1 MSQSPDLLAGLAA
14 AWATAGMSPPQW
26 RPAQR
31 AGNAAYL
38 RYKKVTSQ
46 R

>member
-1 MSQSPDLLAGLAA
+1 MTIDHDTLRDMFREVLASAVV
-14 AWATAGMSPPQW
+14 WA
-26 RPAQR
+26 
-31 AGNAAYL
+31 AAYL

>member
-1 MSQSPDLLAGLAA
+1 MNQHHESIAGLATALA
-14 AWATAGMSPPQW
+14 AIA
-26 RPAQR
+26 

>member
-1 MSQSPDLLAGLAA
+1 MTIDHDTLRDMFREVLASAIA
-14 AWATAGMSPPQW
+14 
-26 RPAQR
+26 

>member
-1 MSQSPDLLAGLAA
+1 MTQPHEIASAGWLGPLGAIA
-14 AWATAGMSPPQW
+14 
-26 RPAQR
+26 

-38 RYKKVTSQ
+38 RHKKVTSQ